1 MPTWSIGRISGF
13 AKSPKRGASGR
24 PEMSIGGELLE
35 QADHLLTGYGKPG
48 GPDQADI
55 RRAISNA
62 YYALFHMLVDD
73 AVDVL
78 CPKAPPELVKNFRL
92 AFVHTN
98 MKAVCK
104 QFGGRRVAG
113 LSDTM
118 KSNFSDPIEEP
129 IMVLAGLF
137 VELQTQRH
145 LADYDTF
152 DNVNAD
158 DAIQNVKAAKSVWT
172 SWRNMP
178 PSNNKT
184 AFLVSLLMEKHWK
197 RD

>member
-1 MPTWSIGRISGF
+1 
-13 AKSPKRGASGR
+13 
-24 PEMSIGGELLE
+24 MSIAAQLLD

-48 GPDQADI
+48 GPDQADL
-55 RRAISNA
+55 RRTISNA

-73 AVDVL
+73 AVDAL
-78 CPKAPPELVKNFRL
+78 CPKAPPELMRHFRR

-118 KSNFSDPIEEP
+118 KANFTDPIEAP
-129 IMVLAGLF
+129 IIVLSRLF
-137 VELQTQRH
+137 VQLQTQRH

-152 DNVNAD
+152 DDVDIADAIENVNA
-158 DAIQNVKAAKSVWT
+158 AKSAWT

>member
-1 MPTWSIGRISGF
+1 
-13 AKSPKRGASGR
+13 
-24 PEMSIGGELLE
+24 MSITGELFD
-35 QADHLLTGYGKPG
+35 QADHLLTGYGKAA
-48 GPDQADI
+48 GPDQTDL

-62 YYALFHMLVDD
+62 YYALFHAMVDD

-78 CPKAPPELVKNFRL
+78 CPKTPATLTKQFRR

-98 MKAVCK
+98 MKSVCK
-104 QFGGRRVAG
+104 QFFGRRVAG

-118 KSNFSDPIEEP
+118 KASFTDPIESQ
-129 IMVLAGLF
+129 ITVLAGLF
-137 VELQTQRH
+137 VRLQAQRQ

-152 DNVNAD
+152 ETLDIRKTAYDV
-158 DAIQNVKAAKSVWT
+158 DAAKAAWT

>member
-1 MPTWSIGRISGF
+1 
-13 AKSPKRGASGR
+13 
-24 PEMSIGGELLE
+24 
-35 QADHLLTGYGKPG
+35 
-48 GPDQADI
+48 
-55 RRAISNA
+55 
-62 YYALFHMLVDD
+62 MLVDD

-78 CPKAPPELVKNFRL
+78 CPKAPAELMKQFRR

-118 KSNFSDPIEEP
+118 KANFTDPIEPP
-129 IMVLAGLF
+129 IIVLAGLF
-137 VELQTQRH
+137 VKLQTQRH
-145 LADYDTF
+145 VADYDTF
-152 DNVNAD
+152 DDLTTD
-158 DAIQNVKAAKSVWT
+158 DAIKNLRAAKSAST
-172 SWRNMP
+172 SWRAMP